1 MQIWIQTKLITS
13 LLIGMSLCFPSV
25 AQQINNPK
33 HIPNKL
39 ANKVTA
45 VRLKALV
52 LEAEVNSEIDDQ
64 FRDFGLNELN
74 LQNGECSVEIGNT
87 QAINSFTNIDR
98 DVVVVGDVINV
109 CR

>member
-1 MQIWIQTKLITS
+1 MQIRIQAKLITS
-13 LLIGMSLCFPSV
+13 LLIGMSLCLPGM

-39 ANKVTA
+39 ANKVTS

-52 LEAEVNSEIDDQ
+52 LEAEVNGEIDDQ
-64 FRDFGLNELN
+64 FRQFGLNELD

-87 QAINSFTNIDR
+87 QALNSFTNVNR